1 MLRGTATEYGRLRG
15 GRYLAAMKT
24 WLPVIFAIFAIPSR
38 RIRYCAVHYRVQPSQ
53 VPRSYENLGPGYFFP
68 DSVQK
73 AICRI
78 SLGRAGSTAGTG
90 ADLPRF
96 PYTSRRI
103 RPAAQP
109 RLPATAGTAIPAGK
123 RTIVFGTNKI
133 TGSSTRY

>member
-1 MLRGTATEYGRLRG
+1 MDLR
-15 GRYLAAMKT
+15 
-24 WLPVIFAIFAIPSR
+24 LPVIFAIPSR
-38 RIRYCAVHYRVQPSQ
+38 RIRYRYRVRPSPGRQ
-53 VPRSYENLGPGYFFP
+53 VPRSYENLAPGYFFP